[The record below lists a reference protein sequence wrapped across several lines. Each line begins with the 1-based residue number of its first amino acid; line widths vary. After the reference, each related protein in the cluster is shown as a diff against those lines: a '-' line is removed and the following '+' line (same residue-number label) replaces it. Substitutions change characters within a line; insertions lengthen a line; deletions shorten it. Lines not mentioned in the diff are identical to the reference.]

1 MKNTHLII
9 ALVIVSILIGLTF
22 VVSREKSEETPLP
35 TLPVQHIATSTD
47 PKSATYI
54 VNGEAYA
61 LLNGR
66 SEKEITPNA
75 ASKMVTTLFGEPVYG
90 DLNND
95 GVDDAVVLLVQNAG
109 GSGTFYYAAVAVGDV
124 DGSYVGTN
132 AIFLGDRIAPQTL
145 EIRNGVFIA
154 NYADRKKEEPMS
166 ARPSVGVS
174 TYMTLLG
181 DVLEEVPTL
190 ETGEQVSEGYI
201 TIGHE
206 ALSFRPCGEGQE
218 EYWIMGDSPA
228 LKELRDTYNANLLD
242 SKPYTAFF
250 GVVVGKYVDAPKDG
264 FGADYAHA
272 ISIKD
277 LVRFDRTGNCK
288 SDSIVLTSHAPGSV
302 ITSPLTISG
311 RARGNWYFE
320 ASFPAILTDWDGR
333 IIAQGPMSAKG
344 EWMTTS
350 FVPFEGTLEFVKP
363 IAGDGYG
370 ERGFLILKKDNP
382 SGLPEHDDAIE
393 IPLYFER

>member
-22 VVSREKSEETPLP
+22 VVSREKSKETPLP

-66 SEKEITPNA
+66 SEKEIAPDT

-109 GSGTFYYAAVAVGDV
+109 GSGTFYYAAVAMGAG

-181 DVLEEVPTL
+181 DV
-190 ETGEQVSEGYI
+190 
-201 TIGHE
+201 
-206 ALSFRPCGEGQE
+206 
-218 EYWIMGDSPA
+218 
-228 LKELRDTYNANLLD
+228 
-242 SKPYTAFF
+242 
-250 GVVVGKYVDAPKDG
+250 
-264 FGADYAHA
+264 
-272 ISIKD
+272 
-277 LVRFDRTGNCK
+277 
-288 SDSIVLTSHAPGSV
+288 
-302 ITSPLTISG
+302 
-311 RARGNWYFE
+311 
-320 ASFPAILTDWDGR
+320 
-333 IIAQGPMSAKG
+333 
-344 EWMTTS
+344 
-350 FVPFEGTLEFVKP
+350 
-363 IAGDGYG
+363 
-370 ERGFLILKKDNP
+370 
-382 SGLPEHDDAIE
+382 
-393 IPLYFER
+393 